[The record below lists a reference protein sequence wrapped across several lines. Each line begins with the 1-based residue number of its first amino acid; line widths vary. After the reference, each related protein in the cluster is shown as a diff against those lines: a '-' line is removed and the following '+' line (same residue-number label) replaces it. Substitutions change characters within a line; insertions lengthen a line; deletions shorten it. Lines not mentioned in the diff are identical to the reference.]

1 MHKRLPALLLGC
13 LLTAGAATAAPR
25 APRTLV
31 VSAPQAVAD
40 SVLAPR
46 ISYEHPVTKTIAEV
60 KITGSTSYDDFV
72 LANLSGLNVGDEI
85 QIPGAALTS
94 AVNRYLQAGYFSN
107 ARILVTKYVGNKVY
121 LEIQLTER
129 PMRSTSRASPRATVR
144 SWRSAPAYARVYRS
158 PPTCSTAPASS
169 SRNTTT
175 RRATA
180 TCAWT

>member
-72 LANLSGLNVGDEI
+72 LANLSGLRQGS
-85 QIPGAALTS
+85 GS
-94 AVNRYLQAGYFSN
+94 
-107 ARILVTKYVGNKVY
+107 
-121 LEIQLTER
+121 R
-129 PMRSTSRASPRATVR
+129 P
-144 SWRSAPAYARVYRS
+144 
-158 PPTCSTAPASS
+158 
-169 SRNTTT
+169 
-175 RRATA
+175 RR
-180 TCAWT
+180 

>member
-13 LLTAGAATAAPR
+13 LLSAGAATAAPR
-25 APRTLV
+25 ASRTLV

-94 AVNRYLQAGYFSN
+94 AVNRYLQAG
-107 ARILVTKYVGNKVY
+107 
-121 LEIQLTER
+121 
-129 PMRSTSRASPRATVR
+129 
-144 SWRSAPAYARVYRS
+144 
-158 PPTCSTAPASS
+158 
-169 SRNTTT
+169 
-175 RRATA
+175 
-180 TCAWT
+180 